1 MIGSFQ
7 NGVGLMRILII
18 DDEES
23 LHDAYR
29 EVFRTADSKLK
40 FEIRSME
47 EDLFGEQKQEVSE
60 NEIIELSFASQ
71 GLQGIEKVRDS
82 IKKGNHFQVAFIDFR
97 MPPGID
103 GKETARL
110 IRTLDPNIN
119 IVIVSAFAD
128 NEMSEIAKV
137 AGPAHKV
144 FFIAKPFNAKEISQ
158 MAYSLCQRWEYDS
171 RQLLALHSKILELA
185 ESEARA
191 IKIANH
197 DMLTGAP
204 NRMFFLRELNNRIE
218 EQAGNII
225 LALLDIDKFKEINDN
240 FGHFTGD
247 DLINNLYHCIRNN
260 CPKETF
266 IARLGGDEFAML
278 FNNID
283 GAEAHRI
290 CENLIS
296 KCSRP
301 FNILHHTVQTSASVG
316 LLVCSTECERDAIA
330 KMRMADTALHQAKS
344 RGRNQV
350 CVYDKQLDE
359 VVRFKK
365 MVLNTLEQAM
375 KEGELAVHFQ
385 PIVERNGLSIV
396 GFEALLRW
404 NSKQYGAI
412 SPGIFIPIVEDSEL
426 IYSVSEWV
434 ISEAI
439 KEAANWPSQ
448 YVSINFSPKQFKRE
462 GIVEYLCQ
470 CANEVKL
477 DRSRVQIEITETAIF
492 EDIDRAK
499 AILRQLRELG
509 FKIALDDFGTGY
521 SSMVSVKNF
530 DLDCIKIDKSFVDQV
545 GREKHSDAIVNSI
558 NFLAR
563 SLGLN
568 VVAEGVEDE
577 AQCQALRL
585 LGCSHL
591 QGYLFGA
598 ALKAEDALNFAINGI
613 ENMPSPMPVLQL
625 AAQA

>member
-1 MIGSFQ
+1 
-7 NGVGLMRILII
+7 MRILII

-40 FEIRSME
+40 NEIQSLE
-47 EDLFGEQKQEVSE
+47 EDLFGEKREISAE
-60 NEIIELSFASQ
+60 NEIIELAFASQ
-71 GLQGIEKVRDS
+71 GLEGVEQVRNS
-82 IKKGNHFQVAFIDFR
+82 IKKGNHFQVAFIDYR

-110 IRTLDPNIN
+110 IRNLDPNIN

-128 NEMSEIAKV
+128 NEMSDIAKV
-137 AGPAHKV
+137 AGPAHKI
-144 FFIAKPFNAKEISQ
+144 FFIAKPFNSKEISQ

-171 RQLLALHSKILELA
+171 RQLMALHNKILELA

-191 IKIANH
+191 TKVANH
-197 DMLTGAP
+197 DLLTGAP

-218 EQAGNII
+218 EKSGDVI

-247 DLINNLYHCIRNN
+247 DLISNLYTCIRNN

-266 IARLGGDEFAML
+266 VARLGGDEFAIL
-278 FNNID
+278 FHNID
-283 GAEAHRI
+283 HAEARKI
-290 CENLIS
+290 CENLIA

-301 FNILHHTVQTSASVG
+301 FQILQHTVQTSASVG
-316 LLVCSTECERDAIA
+316 LLVCPSDCERDAIT
-330 KMRMADTALHQAKS
+330 KMRMADTALHNAKA

-350 CVYDKQLDE
+350 CVYDRELDE
-359 VVRFKK
+359 SVRFKK
-365 MVLNTLEQAM
+365 MVLGTLEQAM
-375 KEGELAVHFQ
+375 HDGELAVHFQ
-385 PIVERNGLSIV
+385 PIVERNGLSVV

-404 NSKQYGAI
+404 NSKLYGPI
-412 SPGIFIPIVEDSEL
+412 SPGIFIPIIEDSEL

-439 KEAANWPSQ
+439 KEAANWPNQ

-462 GIVEYLCQ
+462 GIVEFICQ
-470 CANEVKL
+470 CADEVGL
-477 DRSRVQIEITETAIF
+477 ERARVQIEITETAIF

-499 AILRQLRELG
+499 ATLSQLRELG
-509 FKIALDDFGTGY
+509 FKIALDDFGTGF

-598 ALKAEDALNFAINGI
+598 ALAPSEARLFAQNGLDR
-613 ENMPSPMPVLQL
+613 MPVPLPV
-625 AAQA
+625 AAVA

>member
-1 MIGSFQ
+1 
-7 NGVGLMRILII
+7 MRILII
-18 DDEES
+18 DDEKS

-29 EVFRTADSKLK
+29 EVFRNADSKIK
-40 FEIRSME
+40 NEIQSLE
-47 EDLFGEQKQEVSE
+47 EDLFGEKRSDVPQES
-60 NEIIELSFASQ
+60 EIIELEFASQ
-71 GLQGIEKVRDS
+71 GLEGVEKVRNS
-82 IKKGNHFQVAFIDFR
+82 IKTGHHFQVAFVDFR

-110 IRTLDPNIN
+110 IRNLDPNIN

-128 NEMSEIAKV
+128 NEMSEIAKI
-137 AGPAHKV
+137 AGPAHKI

-171 RQLLALHSKILELA
+171 RQLMALHNKILELA

-197 DMLTGAP
+197 DTLTGAP
-204 NRMFFLRELNNRIE
+204 NRMFFLRELNNRIDE
-218 EQAGNII
+218 KVGDVI
-225 LALLDIDKFKEINDN
+225 LALLDIDRFKEINDSY
-240 FGHFTGD
+240 GHFTGD
-247 DLINNLYHCIRNN
+247 DFINNLYSCIRNT

-266 IARLGGDEFAML
+266 VARLGGDEFAIL
-278 FNNID
+278 FHNIS
-283 GAEAHRI
+283 GTEAAALCH
-290 CENLIS
+290 NLIA
-296 KCSRP
+296 KCSKP
-301 FNILHHTVQTSASVG
+301 FQILQHTVQTSASVG
-316 LLVCSTECERDAIA
+316 LLVCPSDCERDAIA
-330 KMRMADTALHQAKS
+330 KMRMADTALHQAKA

-350 CVYDKQLDE
+350 CIYDQELDE
-359 VVRFKK
+359 SVKFKK
-365 MVLNTLEQAM
+365 MVLGTLEDAM
-375 KEGELAVHFQ
+375 RDGELAVHYQ
-385 PIVERNGLSIV
+385 PIVERNGLSVV

-404 NSKQYGAI
+404 NSKKYGAI

-439 KEAANWPSQ
+439 KEAANWPNQ

-462 GIVEYLCQ
+462 GIVEFICQ
-470 CANEVKL
+470 CASEVGL
-477 DRSRVQIEITETAIF
+477 ERSRVQIEITETAIF
-492 EDIDRAK
+492 EDIGRAK

-530 DLDCIKIDKSFVDQV
+530 DLDCIKIDKSFIDQV

-558 NFLAR
+558 NYLAR

-577 AQCQALRL
+577 AQCQTLRL

-598 ALKAEDALNFAINGI
+598 ALNKESTRQFAENGL
-613 ENMPSPMPVLQL
+613 EKMPVPLPNLEL
-625 AAQA
+625 AAVG